1 MNQKIL
7 FIRVTENCNA
17 KCFMCNFA
25 GNKNGHMMS
34 ISEMF
39 ELVKKLEKY
48 NFKLIKFT
56 GGEPLTNPY
65 LKDFIKMLKNK
76 NYYTSIITNGFLLP
90 KKIDEL
96 ANAGLD
102 QIIVSIDGVDKSSN
116 DVLRGTDGIFDSA
129 IKGIR
134 ICKEKYPNIHVRV
147 NTVVSDKNIEL
158 LCQLNEML
166 LLENVDEWS
175 LTPLKEDYNCYSG
188 NEEKYIDIYKKFTEY
203 VENHPTPKLLGYSK
217 YWGGRNKKEIED
229 LFYRNI
235 HYLPNNQCELVNR
248 VAFYIPSK
256 KLLLPCNSLG
266 HRLYEVNQFLDS
278 EMNMFDKCQMMA
290 DWLKKCGQKNCK
302 GCSPINAFLAENP
315 SIIDDDIWSF

>member
-17 KCFMCNFA
+17 NCFMCNFA

-166 LLENVDEWS
+166 LLENVVKVEDTYNTTNRFLYLVGIDADEETSYWLQIAFDS
-175 LTPLKEDYNCYSG
+175 SELCWD
-188 NEEKYIDIYKKFTEY
+188 KYM
-203 VENHPTPKLLGYSK
+203 
-217 YWGGRNKKEIED
+217 
-229 LFYRNI
+229 
-235 HYLPNNQCELVNR
+235 NR
-248 VAFYIPSK
+248 VQ
-256 KLLLPCNSLG
+256 N
-266 HRLYEVNQFLDS
+266 E
-278 EMNMFDKCQMMA
+278 
-290 DWLKKCGQKNCK
+290 
-302 GCSPINAFLAENP
+302 
-315 SIIDDDIWSF
+315 